1 MKMQMKP
8 TQVLMVVAA
17 LVVMYYVFT
26 SMNDCACDKPEH
38 EDEHE
43 HEPEP
48 PSKVEKMTNPVKK
61 TVKKVKNVAVNATNA
76 AVSGVYDAYKYART

>member
-26 SMNDCACDKPEH
+26 SMNDCACDKPEP
-38 EDEHE
+38 
-43 HEPEP
+43 EPEP

-76 AVSGVYDAYKYART
+76 AVSGVYDAFKYASA

>member
-1 MKMQMKP
+1 MKMPMKP

-26 SMNDCACDKPEH
+26 SMNDCACDKPEP
-38 EDEHE
+38 
-43 HEPEP
+43 EPEP

-76 AVSGVYDAYKYART
+76 AVSGVYDAFKYASA

>member
-1 MKMQMKP
+1 MKMPMKP

-26 SMNDCACDKPEH
+26 SMNDCACDKPEP
-38 EDEHE
+38 EP
-43 HEPEP
+43 EPEP

-61 TVKKVKNVAVNATNA
+61 TVKKVKNVAVNARNA
-76 AVSGVYDAYKYART
+76 AVSGVYDAFKYARA